1 MKYQIWQICE
11 TVGSARQGWLHFL
24 KQVDAFF
31 LWMHFFGCI
40 STQPAE
46 AAHLECVELY
56 KYQIP
61 FSQIHPRP
69 LPSTATSASAPS
81 ARSCSVEMHWTE
93 AAALSWTATPC
104 KWSACLSLVHSA
116 SIVQFTVHSALQWI
130 LVSEVDGGAAVQR
143 QSINSSKESFSE
155 VSSFHTNM
163 SRCPAPVKEQ
173 NFISMLKVLE
183 LFGVSMLAH

>member
-116 SIVQFTVHSALQWI
+116 WCSSQCTVHCSGSSWEWSGWWRCGAETIHQLLQGI
-130 LVSEVDGGAAVQR
+130 FFRGVFLPHQHVQVS
-143 QSINSSKESFSE
+143 
-155 VSSFHTNM
+155 
-163 SRCPAPVKEQ
+163 
-173 NFISMLKVLE
+173 
-183 LFGVSMLAH
+183 

>member
-31 LWMHFFGCI
+31 VDAFFWMHLNPTGRSC
-40 STQPAE
+40 SLGMRRT
-46 AAHLECVELY
+46 L
-56 KYQIP
+56 QIP
-61 FSQIHPRP
+61 FSQIHPCP

-116 SIVQFTVHSALQWI
+116 WCSSQCTVHCSGSSRVKWMVELRCRDNPSTPPRN
-130 LVSEVDGGAAVQR
+130 LFQR
-143 QSINSSKESFSE
+143 CLPSTPTCPGVLRRSKNK
-155 VSSFHTNM
+155 TL
-163 SRCPAPVKEQ
+163 SRC
-173 NFISMLKVLE
+173 LK
-183 LFGVSMLAH
+183 F